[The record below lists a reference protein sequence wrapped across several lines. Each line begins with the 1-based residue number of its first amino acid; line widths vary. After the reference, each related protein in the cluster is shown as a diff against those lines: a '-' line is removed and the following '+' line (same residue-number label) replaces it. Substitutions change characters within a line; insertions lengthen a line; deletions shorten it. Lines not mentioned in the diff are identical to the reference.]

1 MLGYFIKCVDIRAGF
16 PSFYPAHIGFFK
28 ITSIRQIHL
37 RDIFALA
44 KFFYALAY
52 FYLK

>member
-16 PSFYPAHIGFFK
+16 PCFYPAHIGFFK

-37 RDIFALA
+37 RNIFALA
-44 KFFYALAY
+44 KFLYASTY